1 MGGVSSVGVA
11 GLAVVGLAALIYRQQ
26 FVIFEY
32 QWGLLYYKGQF
43 QKILPAGLHSFYRRH
58 YICYVFD
65 KRPKQITVV
74 GQEVLAK
81 DGIGLKL
88 SFYVEYVIDDPK
100 QLFQQASITNIVG
113 LESFLYSLIQ
123 LPIREAVGCHTLE
136 ELIGNRDTITT
147 EVNTTLS
154 KSFAALGLSVHALGI
169 RDLMLSKEI
178 KDAFAGELLAKK
190 QAAVLLE
197 TTRAETAA
205 LRSLANSARLLRDNP
220 EILKL
225 RVLQAMQS
233 NKGGKNTIVVDFSD
247 QKTGT
252 AVDDTTA

>member
-1 MGGVSSVGVA
+1 MSGASGVGIA
-11 GLAVVGLAALIYRQQ
+11 GLAVVGMAALIYKQQ

-58 YICYVFD
+58 YICYIFD

-88 SFYVEYVIDDPK
+88 SFYVEYIIDDPK

-113 LESFLYSLIQ
+113 LENFLYSLIQ

-136 ELIGNRDTITT
+136 ELVGNRDTITN
-147 EVNTTLS
+147 EVSTALG
-154 KSFAALGLSVHALGI
+154 KSFAALGLSIRTLGI

-178 KDAFAGELLAKK
+178 KDAFDGELLAKK

-197 TTRAETAA
+197 STRAETAA

-220 EILKL
+220 EIMKL
-225 RVLQAMQS
+225 RVLQSMQS
-233 NKGGKNTIVVDFSD
+233 NNGGKNTIVVDFSD
-247 QKTGT
+247 QKNSAATDEKL
-252 AVDDTTA
+252 A